1 MEMKNVTNINNVSRV
16 SRMIKRGDI
25 LWVNF
30 GKENV
35 IGSEQSKELRPAIVI
50 QNNIGNKFS
59 PVVIVALIT
68 SKLGKRVL
76 PTHVS
81 IGTEC
86 GLETESI
93 ILGEQIKSID
103 KRRIISYVGKATQS
117 IMDRVDRAIEI
128 SVSVGGAK
136 YTTMS
141 REEQLANI
149 KAQQIHSVD
158 NVLKELI
165 QENESLKLIEK
176 YTTKRMNRI
185 NELEA
190 YCKLNKLDY
199 TRFYSVVTDTREK
212 QYK

>member
-1 MEMKNVTNINNVSRV
+1 METNNV
-16 SRMIKRGDI
+16 SRMIKRGDVFWI
-25 LWVNF
+25 NF

-35 IGSEQSKELRPAIVI
+35 VGSEQSKELRPAIVI

-59 PVVIVALIT
+59 PVIIVALIT
-68 SKLGKRVL
+68 SKLGKRVM
-76 PTHVS
+76 PTHVA

-103 KRRIISYVGKATQS
+103 KSRITSYVGKATRS
-117 IMDRVDRAIEI
+117 IIDRVDRAIEI

-158 NVLKELI
+158 TVLKELI